1 MSAGQCLQASCAA
14 APKQRLV
21 PDCCSFMRNLP
32 MRHNMSW
39 LRNLLLAGLANLLL
53 QPLYPQSGSA
63 QAVEM
68 IDAVQALE
76 QEQAD
81 LAINLAH
88 SLAREKRYS
97 EALQAYS
104 EFIRIFP
111 ANLRSREARE
121 SMARIYEKRQ
131 RYDLAIRQYDA
142 LYRELGISQQGLLYR
157 LEAAR
162 LQEMSGDEA
171 AAAAI
176 YREINQ
182 LDPGSEAGM
191 KARTRMEALNL
202 MQKTANPAAMAN

>member
-1 MSAGQCLQASCAA
+1 
-14 APKQRLV
+14 
-21 PDCCSFMRNLP
+21 
-32 MRHNMSW
+32 MSW
-39 LRNLLLAGLANLLL
+39 FRAVALAILANLLL
-53 QPLYPQSGSA
+53 HPLYPQSGAA
-63 QAVEM
+63 QVVEM
-68 IDAVQALE
+68 TDAVGPLE

-81 LAINLAH
+81 LAISLAH

-97 EALQAYS
+97 EALQAYN
-104 EFIRIFP
+104 EFLRVFHG
-111 ANLRSREARE
+111 NLRSREARE

-142 LYRELGISQQGLLYR
+142 LYRELGISQLGLAYR
-157 LEAAR
+157 LETAR

-182 LDPGSEAGM
+182 LDPGSDAGA

-202 MQKTANPAAMAN
+202 MQKTANPADTIN

>member
-1 MSAGQCLQASCAA
+1 ML
-14 APKQRLV
+14 L
-21 PDCCSFMRNLP
+21 
-32 MRHNMSW
+32 W
-39 LRNLLLAGLANLLL
+39 LRVFALAVLANFFLH
-53 QPLYPQSGSA
+53 PLYAQSGAA
-63 QAVEM
+63 QAVDM
-68 IDAVQALE
+68 TDAVGPLE

-88 SLAREKRYS
+88 SLAREKRYA

-104 EFIRIFP
+104 EFLRIFP

-131 RYDLAIRQYDA
+131 RYDLAIRQYDT
-142 LYRELGISQQGLLYR
+142 LYRELGISQQGLAYR
-157 LEAAR
+157 LETAR

-182 LDPGSEAGM
+182 LDPGSEAGA

-202 MQKTANPAAMAN
+202 MQKTANPAEGIN